1 MMTPAIV
8 LDGEGGVTALGSGG
22 SKRIRTAMLQVLSN
36 LLVFDMRLEEAIAAP
51 RLPVEDGTLSLE
63 PGFPETAVASLARI
77 FADVER
83 WPGKNM
89 FFGGV
94 HAVRRSGAGALDG
107 AGDERRGG
115 VVGVA

>member
-1 MMTPAIV
+1 
-8 LDGEGGVTALGSGG
+8 
-22 SKRIRTAMLQVLSN
+22 MLQALLN
-36 LLVFDMRLEEAIAAP
+36 LLAFNMPLQEAIAAP
-51 RLPVEDGTLSLE
+51 RLHVEDNKLSLE
-63 PGFPETAVASLARI
+63 PGFPETNVESLARI
-77 FADVER
+77 FAEVER

-94 HAVRRSGAGALDG
+94 HAVRRSRAGALDG